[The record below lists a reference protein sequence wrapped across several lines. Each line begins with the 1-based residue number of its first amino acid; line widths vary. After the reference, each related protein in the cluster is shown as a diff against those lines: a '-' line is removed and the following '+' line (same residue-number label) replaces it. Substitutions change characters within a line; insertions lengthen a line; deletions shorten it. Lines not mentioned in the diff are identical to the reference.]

1 MITFDVFIFLISC
14 LILARTSTWIV
25 QSLIKIARFLKWKEF
40 IVASL
45 LMAFVTSLPELFV
58 GISSAL
64 HKQPLLSFGSVI
76 GSNIVVLTLIIGMG
90 AIMGEG
96 LKFKD
101 KILQKASV
109 YAPLITSLPL
119 FLMLDKSVS
128 RIDGCILLI
137 VSFFYFYWL
146 LCQKKRFTKT
156 FFGKSKN
163 REIRLLPFL
172 KNLGIFITG
181 ICLLLL
187 SAEGIVWSVLN
198 LGKEFNLP
206 VLIMGLFFIAIGT
219 SIPEMA
225 FSIKSIAMGHK
236 QMVLGDTMGTI
247 VVNSSLVLGITALI
261 APFQIPNF
269 SPYLA
274 GILFT
279 IITTLFFTIFAKTGR
294 EITKKEAFFLLFIY
308 IAFLISEIFLSKIT

>member
-1 MITFDVFIFLISC
+1 MIPFYIFIFLISC
-14 LILARTSTWIV
+14 LILARSSAWIV
-25 QSLIKIARFLKWKEF
+25 QSLIKIARFLRWKEF

-64 HKQPLLSFGSVI
+64 HKQPLLSFGNII

-90 AIMGEG
+90 AIMGGE
-96 LKFKD
+96 LRFKS
-101 KILQKASV
+101 KILQKASI
-109 YAPLITSLPL
+109 YAPLIASLPL
-119 FLMLDKSVS
+119 LLMLDKKIS

-146 LCQKKRFTKT
+146 LYQKKRFTKA
-156 FFGKSKN
+156 FPGKSKN
-163 REIRLLPFL
+163 KNLRLLPFL

-206 VLIMGLFFIAIGT
+206 VLIMGLFLIAIGT

-225 FSIKSIAMGHK
+225 FSAKSIAIGHK
-236 QMVLGDTMGTI
+236 QMVLGDAMGSI
-247 VVNSSLVLGITALI
+247 VINSSLVLGVTALI
-261 APFQIPNF
+261 TPFEISNF

-279 IITTLFFTIFAKTGR
+279 IITSLFFTIFAKTGR
-294 EITKKEAFFLLFIY
+294 EITKKEALFLLLTY